1 MKDWLKY
8 VIASAAGLALVLFV
22 PDSQIV
28 QKLYDTSSE
37 IFINLGTY
45 MLIPFVL
52 ISFTSG
58 IATLRRSSQV
68 LSSIALSAA
77 WALAASLSL
86 AALSGLISWKVFPAR
101 FSGIAGPE
109 TIGPITMTTLPEFF
123 RGIIPPNVLNVLSG
137 STAFL
142 PVIIL
147 ALLLGIAIKPD
158 EEYIRPAF
166 AVANSFSEAF
176 YRLARIITEILT
188 LGLLFVSAVWFGRTL
203 VLDASFMKGSLSLLL
218 LLGTVTAA
226 SVLLILPLL
235 LVVMGKN
242 RRPYLWL
249 FGLLAPA
256 LFSWFAGSSYPS
268 QPTLMLHTRYN
279 LGAAKR
285 VSSTSLPLLHIIG
298 RSGTAMV
305 SILIFTSLYSVS
317 TGTSLPFS
325 SLILAIVITVLFSL
339 MSITAPG
346 IELLFIVTMTGRL
359 MSIDFSGNLALV
371 LPLLP
376 FFAGAA
382 ALVDTVAAGF
392 GAGTVSRM
400 IQAHSPV
407 KGKDFL

>member
-8 VIASAAGLALVLFV
+8 LIASAAGLGLVLFV
-22 PDSQIV
+22 PSSQIV
-28 QKLYDTSSE
+28 QSLYDTSSE
-37 IFINLGTY
+37 IFINLGSY
-45 MLIPFVL
+45 MLIPFV
-52 ISFTSG
+52 IVAFTSG

-86 AALSGLISWKVFPAR
+86 AALSGLIAWKVFPAQ
-101 FSGIAGPE
+101 FSGIAG
-109 TIGPITMTTLPEFF
+109 TDTAGPITISTLPEFF

-137 STAFL
+137 SSAFL
-142 PVIIL
+142 PVIVL
-147 ALLLGIAIKPD
+147 ALLLGITIKPD

-166 AVANSFSEAF
+166 AVLNSFSEAF

-188 LGLLFVSAVWFGRTL
+188 LGLLFISAVWFGRTL
-203 VLDASFMKGSLSLLL
+203 VLDASFMKGSLPLLL
-218 LLGTVTAA
+218 LLSAVTAA

-249 FGLLAPA
+249 YGLLAPA
-256 LFSWFAGSSYPS
+256 LFSWFAGSSYPA
-268 QPTLMLHTRYN
+268 QPALMLHTRYN

-305 SILIFTSLYSVS
+305 SIMIFTSLYAVS
-317 TGTSLPFS
+317 TGAALPFS
-325 SLILAIVITVLFSL
+325 SLVLAVVITVLFSL

-346 IELLFIVTMTGRL
+346 LELLFIVTMTGRL
-359 MSIDFSGNLALV
+359 MGIDFSENLALI

-376 FFAGAA
+376 FLAGAA